1 MNRKPWKVRAAVL
14 SLLWTIAL
22 IAVPGIRAQLL
33 TVSGTVYD
41 STGDVLIGVSVSV
54 KGDQKHGMH
63 TDIEGNYSLS
73 EVPSDA
79 TLIFSYVGFGAVEE
93 KVNG

>member
-1 MNRKPWKVRAAVL
+1 ML
-14 SLLWTIAL
+14 AL
-22 IAVPGIRAQLL
+22 IVAPGISAQLL

-41 STGDVLIGVSVSV
+41 QSGDVLIGVSVSV

-63 TDIEGNYSLS
+63 TDIDGNYSLDQI
-73 EVPSDA
+73 PADA

-93 KVNG
+93 KVNGRTKIDVTMREDAELLN